1 MEQRQQLHSET
12 NAKGSSECRPP
23 TEALH
28 ARVYAAGL
36 QQMTTKTHV
45 GLRHTAQNKNTK
57 RTLKTTTT
65 TTKMPNKKRGGLRR
79 KRGGGA
85 VGSGPSSL
93 LPTRNPNTIG
103 REGGNIASVVF
114 TRAPSAPFGIRPSR
128 PRDHNKTQQVVGP
141 RTRSLLKVGDQQQQQ
156 QQQQMQQQQQ
166 QQQQQQTNEVQ
177 FQQDNENENNQ
188 QDSEFYNN
196 NNNNYNNQNQN
207 NEYRREEDFNE
218 RDREREREMNGEM
231 NGENNQMMYDDQQEI
246 SEWEMMNEE
255 EQLRQFHLE
264 RQEQE
269 DKQRLHP
276 LLLDP
281 PPDSLF
287 EKLSQDPK
295 WDLQQLQDNGFL
307 YLCARPS
314 KVATSHPVSFDFM
327 IMSHRKIKETDAPV
341 YFVLSKDGVTM
352 YTYDIPNYKMQQRT
366 NNNTTNKPQ
375 PLHTMSAPEVEYM
388 TLEHF
393 EQAYEYHKHIMKIPF
408 FRLYRKWKSLRTWRS
423 AVRGRKMR
431 SIRTSLQKRLFLL
444 DPVLRESML
453 QIRLYVAKVCN
464 YKLFRVDRNSEV
476 PVVPLK
482 LEEFQERQ
490 IQQRDEVRGSLDKFQ
505 DQVRKV
511 VAETCDA
518 SLDNFLVESGFGHN
532 EDTDSEESDDYYEDE
547 ETSQQHQG
555 DEPTTSGLPTGQ
567 RITFTE
573 RATMRTQCRRLTRF
587 IRLIDF
593 TIVDTFL
600 EIALHSTTHL
610 LRFVE
615 AKEDEEKVQEI
626 DDRIAVASPK
636 SKSKLSKLNKDG
648 ENKSNGANKNA
659 KRASIDQKTEQLED
673 ADEFIPL
680 FQVRMCFDVKPRPR
694 LRMEPSRD
702 DFRARVD
709 AIIFD
714 GLKVIMRPVRLLTH
728 RALAI
733 YVRPSEGGLDSGK
746 SARTSSVNVGEGLD
760 VEAMILQNEDFRIAL
775 DDIGINIDEAFHGA
789 QTEIQKFQPLKRQYL
804 DNLVA
809 LKAMDEDQQ
818 SVISRYIEYDDGD
831 FFKLL
836 KQYTA
841 QRTSFQAIINHSDI
855 GIMRI
860 DLLSFREMLV
870 PSPTRLLSS
879 FETLIPA
886 IASKLLNALLDEV
899 NVMNDIISVPPRE
912 VGAFVKIVH
921 TFKKADAGMYEFDG
935 RVSEANALVF
945 LMEQQNI
952 ELAPEL
958 NTTHFLLMQTGN
970 ALKTAMTRT
979 EEAMDANKRK
989 FAKKLKTAV
998 PLLRDEIYEAKGS
1011 LDHSMISEVNSPPR
1025 KVNEYLSSVED
1036 HLTELATQAY
1046 EYQKYQEALELEVTA
1061 FDELIEVQAD
1071 LNVKQKLWSALS
1083 GWGMVTQNW
1092 CESPLIQLDVLEME
1106 KEIASYFRTASICKR
1121 KLIGNPVADL
1131 LKLIVG
1137 DFKTTL
1143 PIVSCLRAPGLRARH
1158 WDQIHKVAGFEIE
1171 HKNLTMRELM
1181 DRGITE
1187 KVEQIEII
1195 ATEAINEQVLQ
1206 DMLAKVAADW
1216 KDMDFELKPYKEI
1229 KDMWTI
1235 GAVDDVFQLL
1245 DDSLVTIGAIMGSRY
1260 VGAIRDIVEKWH
1272 GKLMLLQATL
1282 DQWLECQKTWM
1293 YLEPIF
1299 AAPDIQRQLPNESK
1313 VFKNVSSSWK
1323 DIMKQT
1329 NADPNCVKQ
1338 GAAKGRREAF
1348 AKNNAML
1355 DGVQRGL
1362 EEYLQTKRGVFPRFY
1377 FLSNDELLDIL
1388 ARSQDPRAVQPY
1400 LRKCFD
1406 NLVQLEFSGASGSVL
1421 DIVAMFSGEGERV
1434 TLGRNL
1440 KARGNVEDWLKLVE
1454 LRMRVMLHAIIK
1466 AGVVD
1471 YAVRKRKEWVLVQKA
1486 QVVTVVGKIMWCKGS
1501 EEAIQ
1506 NGKLKQWY
1514 EKNLSNLQDLAQ
1526 LVRTGLQRLERK
1538 AIVALV
1544 IHDVHARDI
1553 IEELVEERLD
1563 SLAGFSWKK
1572 QLRFYWEH
1580 AQNSASPVDDEW
1592 QVLVRQSA
1600 STIAYRYEYEG
1611 ASGCLVITPLTDRCW
1626 MTITGALH
1634 LRLGANPA
1642 GPAGT
1647 GKTESSKDLAKALAV
1662 QCIVFNC
1669 SDQIGYKQMGKLFM
1683 GLSAAGA
1690 WTCLDEFNRID
1701 IEVLSVVAQQMRL
1714 LRRARVANLE
1724 EVNFEGVT
1732 IPVCEHHVIVTM
1744 NPGYAGRT
1752 ELPDNL
1758 KVLFR
1763 PVAMMVPDY
1772 ALIAEIMLLAEGF
1785 DTAKL
1790 LAKKMVRM
1798 YKLSSEQLSQ
1808 QCHYD
1813 YGMRAVKSVLVMAG
1827 SLKRENP
1834 TLSEDVVLIKA
1845 CRDSNVPKFL
1855 ASDLPLFHAIIN
1867 DLFPGVHV
1875 PYSSYDLLQSTMVE
1889 QMIEAGLQPVP
1900 KFLAK
1905 IIQIFETQQ
1914 VRFGIALVGPTGAGK
1929 TVGYKMLAAAMND
1942 LHSKGLE
1949 SDLVKDVVMKILNP
1963 KAVTM
1968 DELYGCYNI
1977 FTQEWTD
1984 GLASSIMR
1992 DFAEEDE
1999 ATQRWTVFDG
2009 PVDALWIEN
2018 MNTVLDDNMTLCLA
2032 NGERIKLKSEMRCFF
2047 EVQDLEV
2054 ASPATV
2060 SRLGVVY
2067 MTPESLGWMPYV
2079 QSWLTRTYQNQNRN
2093 QDTKAP
2099 NISPALQDHLF
2110 RCFEFLLPNTLKFV
2124 EEKSLRAVITSK
2136 LNLVASCCALF
2147 EACFTK
2153 ENGIDFQMKEEK
2165 LRIELERVCI
2175 FSVVWSLGG
2184 GLFDGQREE
2193 FSEFFEQLLEKTEGI
2208 EAEFPGRELVFSY
2221 ALSTPTSMNA
2231 SDGFVEWQQE
2241 VPNFTFNRKMPFFE
2255 ILVPTVDTV
2264 TYSYLVDRLLGIG
2277 KQTFVTGVTG
2287 TGKSSLLERLL
2298 TNLSGSDAD
2307 SSPREENEDENGEDT
2322 IPPPPP
2328 TKVTTSG
2335 SSDKDDKIPILAL
2348 KQIFSA
2354 NTKSIIVQ
2362 DQIETKL
2369 DKKTRD
2375 TLWGPRGCPIV
2386 LFIDDVNMP
2395 KVEEYGA
2402 QPPIEL
2408 LRQLVDFGG
2417 FYNRQ
2422 SQTWTNIEGITTLLS
2437 AAPPG
2442 GGRSP
2447 LTPRFMRHFNVL
2459 SMPEASSETMKSI
2472 FGGILDGFL
2481 DIFPTEIRGM
2491 GNSAVNA
2498 TIDVYENIRE
2508 QMRPTPSRAHYMFNL
2523 RDVAKVIQGILQAS
2537 PETVNTPQ
2545 TFVRLWIH
2553 EAMRVFH
2560 DRLVSSEDR
2569 LWFTK
2574 LAAEKSSR
2582 DFYQR
2587 STYEEIFEPEEYVGQ
2602 RPPILFGAFYKPGE
2616 RIYSEFTAP
2625 TETLQK
2631 MLVEF
2636 LDDYNTVQKNTMDL
2650 VFFSDAIDHLSR
2662 VARILSQPRGSALLV
2677 GVGGSGRQSLTNLA
2691 CEILEYKRFSIFVTK
2706 GYGSNEFR
2714 EDLKT
2719 IMYDA
2724 GVNGTPVAFCF
2735 SEIHIVHP
2743 SFLEDIN
2750 SLLSDGS
2757 IPNIWLPEDKL
2768 RIVENMRKVLKGM
2781 RVTETRANCLKY
2793 FQQRLRDNLH
2803 MVISLSPASE
2813 AFRAKLR
2820 DYPALLNCVTID
2832 WYSDW
2837 PSDALRA
2844 VATRLLS
2851 NTKLLKDA
2859 PSETPEALV
2868 DACVLVHST
2877 VGEAAVE
2884 FLSTMRRH
2892 VYITPKT
2899 FLDSISLYLELLKSR
2914 GGEVEGNRARLQMG
2928 IEKLESTNEMVEK
2941 MQVQLTDMQPKL
2953 AEKAIETQA
2962 LLEQVAK
2969 ETKGAEAIAS
2979 KVMIDEEAVKKQ
2991 QEETAIIQA
3000 DAQKD
3005 LDRALP
3011 ALEKAIKALNALEKK
3026 DITEM
3031 RSYATP
3037 PEAVQKV
3044 MEAVCLL
3051 LGVKPDWD
3059 QAKKLMQDSQFMS
3072 RLVDYDK
3079 DNIKPKIIR
3088 AVGKYTDMP
3097 VMTVENVSKVSVAA
3111 KSLCMWVHSMV
3122 IYDEVA
3128 KDVEPK
3134 RVRLAEM
3141 NDILASANATLAI
3154 KQAELKAVMDKV
3166 DALKKKCDDTVAE
3179 KEAVTQEIERTKQRL
3194 MRAEKLT
3201 VGLADELVRW
3211 KETVQL
3217 AGDKAKR
3224 LIGDVFLASA
3234 AISYY
3239 GAFTGNFRKK
3249 LFSQWKEY
3257 IDTRNIPSST
3267 TCTLISAL
3275 SEPVRVREW
3284 QINGLP
3290 SDRVS
3295 TGNAIMVEH
3304 GLRWPLLIDPQEQA
3318 KRWIKK
3324 SESKNQLMTCPMND
3338 VNLLRNLETA
3348 TRTGRPLLLEDIGE
3362 NINLM
3367 LDPILLKQWFK
3378 QSGRV
3383 LIHLGDSDVDF
3394 DERFRFYMTTK
3405 LHNPHYTPEVCIK
3418 VTVINFTVTVSGLE
3432 DQLLE
3437 HVVRKER
3444 PDVERRKNALVVS
3457 MAGDRRQLADI
3468 EKKILRLLSESKG
3481 NILDDEELVN
3491 TLASSKTTSTIIK
3504 ERVIESEQTE
3514 IEINDLRNGYRPA
3527 AVRGA
3532 LIYFVISEFVVVDP
3546 MYQYSLEYFI
3556 KLFIFCIDNSKQS
3569 KELQSRLEHLQVF
3582 TTAHMY
3588 KQVCRGLFQ
3597 RHTLTFSF
3605 LICCSILKESGKISS
3620 LEFSTMIRGAVGEE
3634 VEDEEPFPE
3643 NCTLLPLQW
3652 TTLMSLEKKFPKVF
3666 KGFTKDVQGSESN
3679 WNQWHLW
3686 SSDPQCNSVE
3696 MPGDWSTRLT
3706 PFQQALVIKTF
3717 REDLAIPAMAN
3728 FISLELG
3735 ESFTVSPPVSMTDV
3749 YADTDA
3755 KTPCIFVLSPG
3766 ADPTSILLQFAESKN
3781 YAKKLKIISLGQG
3794 QGARAENL
3802 LTKSV
3807 TDGSWVLLQ
3816 NCHLAK
3822 SWMPSLERIVFEL
3835 SEGITETDRNFR
3847 LFLTSFPASYFPV
3860 SVLQTSIKMTN
3871 EPPRGLRANMLRSFD
3886 LAMPKDKFQGPAKN
3900 SLDRARRRILL
3911 SLSFFHAIVQERRK
3925 FGPLGWNIRYEFN
3938 DSDIVTSISVLE
3950 MFLEGLPTQNVEA
3963 HIPWDALL
3971 YVTGEINY
3979 GGRVTDDWDRRCLRA
3994 ILKRCYEA
4002 TSLDDGTF
4010 ALSNSG
4016 VYHIPSKCTYENV
4029 ISTLQNLPVVDQ
4041 PEVFGLH
4048 ANAGVAALESSTAA
4062 MFDTILSMQPKTSV
4076 SSPEDGEEVEE
4087 VISEDDI
4094 VKHLASHIE
4103 EQVPESLDKSHAHP
4117 TTFRIMPESGLMDSL
4132 GVVLSQELVK
4142 FNKVIDKMNV
4152 SLSMLQ
4158 KAIEGLELMSDEL
4171 DGMYVDFR
4179 NNKVPANWTTVG
4191 YASLKPLSSWVL
4203 DTIERVEFMRNWL
4216 KEGCPNA
4223 FPLYLF
4229 FFPQGF
4235 LTGALQNYARKHMIP
4250 INTLDFG
4257 FIVLEGDGDD
4267 DRTND
4272 HEDITEPPE
4281 DGVIIYGIHVQGMSW
4296 NGQKNCLADSKKGEM
4311 FSCLPPIHFLPAR
4324 NRKIQEGTYVTP
4336 VYKTTAR
4343 AGSLSTTGTSTN
4355 FVVAVELPSEQTSL
4369 HWVLNGGAGILNLDV

>member
-1 MEQRQQLHSET
+1 MEEQQQQLHQKQDQWQFQQQQHHNQMQQSQEQQQDNYGQDFT
-12 NAKGSSECRPP
+12 GPTFRNFKSSKVREP
-23 TEALH
+23 TPAPAAATLH
-28 ARVYAAGL
+28 SRVYAAGL
-36 QQMTTKTHV
+36 QRMTTSTI
-45 GLRHTAQNKNTK
+45 GFNLRDRRLNTNKE
-57 RTLKTTTT
+57 
-65 TTKMPNKKRGGLRR
+65 KKKDFTEQPRNGSGGLRR
-79 KRGGGA
+79 NRGGGVVVRKSA
-85 VGSGPSSL
+85 RSSSL
-93 LPTRNPNTIG
+93 LPAQEGSSNRNNFG
-103 REGGNIASVVF
+103 RDDMSNVVF
-114 TRAPSAPFGIRPSR
+114 TQAPSTMFGIAKPARPTRPS
-128 PRDHNKTQQVVGP
+128 NNLQKFKQQLAVGP
-141 RTRSLLKVGDQQQQQ
+141 RTRSLLKVQDPEQRQHHHQHQQHLHSINQRQNTP
-156 QQQQMQQQQQ
+156 MQKEEEDEKELLIMLLQEEGIVIEPQL
-166 QQQQQQTNEVQ
+166 NDVEDDENY
-177 FQQDNENENNQ
+177 DNET
-188 QDSEFYNN
+188 
-196 NNNNYNNQNQN
+196 
-207 NEYRREEDFNE
+207 EYTEQETPPNWQLMEE
-218 RDREREREMNGEM
+218 
-231 NGENNQMMYDDQQEI
+231 Q
-246 SEWEMMNEE
+246 EE
-255 EQLRQFHLE
+255 EKIRHFQMEQRDKEERNKLHALLRS
-264 RQEQE
+264 
-269 DKQRLHP
+269 
-276 LLLDP
+276 P
-281 PPDSLF
+281 PVGSLF
-287 EKLSQDPK
+287 EKLRKDPK
-295 WDLQQLQDNGFL
+295 WDLLRLQNNGFL
-307 YLCARPS
+307 YLCKRPNQS
-314 KVATSHPVSFDFM
+314 ISEFPDQFDLV
-327 IMSHRKIKETDAPV
+327 IMSHRQIRETDPPFF
-341 YFVLSKDGVTM
+341 FVLSKDGVTM
-352 YTYDIPNYKMQQRT
+352 YTYEIPDYRMQEQQR
-366 NNNTTNKPQ
+366 KPQ
-375 PLHTMSAPEVEYM
+375 PLHTLSEPEVEYM
-388 TLEHF
+388 TLDHF
-393 EQAYEYHKHIMKIPF
+393 EQAYSYHRHITKIPF
-408 FRLYRKWKSLRTWRS
+408 FRLYRKWKSLRTWRG
-423 AVRGRKMR
+423 AVRGKKIR
-431 SIRTSLQKRLFLL
+431 SIRLALKKRLFLL
-444 DPVLRESML
+444 DPVLRQSML
-453 QIRLYVAKVCN
+453 TIRSYVAKVSS
-464 YKLFRVDRNSEV
+464 YKLFRVDRNDYVSGGGAKMA
-476 PVVPLK
+476 PLK
-482 LEEFQERQ
+482 LEEFQQRQ
-490 IQQRDEVRGSLDKFQ
+490 IDQRDKIRGSLDKFQ
-505 DQVRKV
+505 SQVRKV
-511 VAETCDA
+511 VTETCDA
-518 SLDNFLVESGFGHN
+518 SLDSFLIASGFTHDDGIN
-532 EDTDSEESDDYYEDE
+532 SDVEAEKYYDDSDDE
-547 ETSQQHQG
+547 SV
-555 DEPTTSGLPTGQ
+555 TTSKKRKDQ

-593 TIVDTFL
+593 TVVDTFL
-600 EIALHSTTHL
+600 EIALYSTSQL
-610 LRFVE
+610 LRYVE
-615 AKEDEEKVQEI
+615 ANEEDEKKNQTDANNGVVEVEVKAEREGEGGEESKTK
-626 DDRIAVASPK
+626 DASNNDETEESNTATVA
-636 SKSKLSKLNKDG
+636 
-648 ENKSNGANKNA
+648 ATTATNA
-659 KRASIDQKTEQLED
+659 ATDVPEVK
-673 ADEFIPL
+673 EFIPL
-680 FQVRMCFDVKPRPR
+680 FEVRMCFDIKPRPR
-694 LRMEPSRD
+694 LRIEPSRD

-728 RALAI
+728 PNLAI
-733 YVRPSEGGLDSGK
+733 YVRPSEGGFDNGGK
-746 SARTSSVNVGEGLD
+746 SSSPSSSSSSYSVNVGEGLD
-760 VEAMILQNEDFRIAL
+760 VEAMILQNEHFRLAL
-775 DDIGINIDEAFHGA
+775 DDIGLNIDEAFHVA
-789 QTEIQKFQPLKRQYL
+789 QSEIQQFQPLKKQYL
-804 DNLVA
+804 DNLA
-809 LKAMDEDQQ
+809 SLDDMKGNQE
-818 SVISRYIEYDDGD
+818 SVIVKYIEYDDGD

-836 KQYTA
+836 KQYDS
-841 QRTSFQAIINHSDI
+841 QRKLFEAIVDYLDI

-860 DLLSFREMLV
+860 ELLKFREMLV
-870 PSPTRLLSS
+870 PSPTKLLAC
-879 FETLIPA
+879 FEELIPA
-886 IASKLLNALLDEV
+886 IASKLLSGLLDEV
-899 NVMNDIISVPPRE
+899 NLMNDILSVPPRD
-912 VGAFVKIVH
+912 VGAFVKVVH
-921 TFKKADAGMYEFDG
+921 TFRKADAGMYELDG
-935 RVSEANALVF
+935 RISEANALVF
-945 LMEQQNI
+945 LMEQQKI
-952 ELAPEL
+952 VLEPEL
-958 NTTHFLLMQTGN
+958 NTIHFLLMQTGN
-970 ALKTAMTRT
+970 SLKTAMTRT
-979 EEAMDANKRK
+979 EESMESNKRK
-989 FAKKLKTAV
+989 FAKQLKVEV
-998 PLLRDEIYEAKGS
+998 PLLRDEIYESRGA
-1011 LDHSMISEVNSPPR
+1011 LDHNMISDVECPPN
-1025 KVNEYLSSVED
+1025 KVSDFLQTVED
-1036 HLTELATQAY
+1036 NLTELATQAY
-1046 EYQKYQEALELEVTA
+1046 QYQKYQAVLELEVTP
-1061 FDELIEVQAD
+1061 FDELAEVQAD
-1071 LNVKQKLWSALS
+1071 LSIKQQMWRALG

-1092 CESPLIQLDVLEME
+1092 CESPLEKLEVAEME
-1106 KEIASYFRTASICKR
+1106 KEIAWYFRTASICKR
-1121 KLIGNPVADL
+1121 KLVGNPVADL
-1131 LKLIVG
+1131 LKTTVG

-1143 PIVSCLRAPGLRARH
+1143 PIVNCLRAPGLKARH
-1158 WDQIHKVAGFEIE
+1158 WEQIHKVAGFEIE
-1171 HKNLTMRELM
+1171 NQNLTMAELM
-1181 DRGITE
+1181 NRGITD

-1195 ATEAINEQVLQ
+1195 ATEAINENVLQ
-1206 DMLAKVAADW
+1206 GMLSKVAADW
-1216 KDMDFELKPYKEI
+1216 KDMDFELKSYKEI
-1229 KDMWTI
+1229 KDVWII

-1260 VGAIRDIVEKWH
+1260 VGAIRDNVETWH
-1272 GKLMLLQATL
+1272 KKLLLLQATL

-1313 VFKNVSSSWK
+1313 VFKNVSFSWK

-1329 NADPNCVKQ
+1329 SADPNCIKQ
-1338 GAAKGRREAF
+1338 GAMKGRREAF

-1406 NLVQLEFSGASGSVL
+1406 NLVQLEFNGASGAVL
-1421 DIVAMFSGEGERV
+1421 DIVSMFSAEGERV

-1454 LRMRVMLHAIIK
+1454 LRMRTTLHTIIK
-1466 AGVVD
+1466 AGVLD
-1471 YAVRKRKEWVLVQKA
+1471 YGARNRKEWVLVHKA
-1486 QVVTVVGKIMWCKGS
+1486 QVVTVVGKIMWCRGS
-1501 EEAIQ
+1501 EEAIR
-1506 NGKLKQWY
+1506 NGKLQEWY
-1514 EKNLSNLQDLAQ
+1514 EKNLLNLQDLAQ
-1526 LVRTGLQRLERK
+1526 LVRTGLQKLERK

-1553 IEELVEERLD
+1553 IEELVEEKLQSVD
-1563 SLAGFSWKK
+1563 GFSWKK
-1572 QLRFYWEH
+1572 QLRFYWE
-1580 AQNSASPVDDEW
+1580 SGWPDSGSPVDEEW
-1592 QVLVRQSA
+1592 QVVVRQSA
-1600 STIAYRYEYEG
+1600 SKIIYRYEYEG

-1714 LRRARVANLE
+1714 LRRARVAGQN
-1724 EVNFEGVT
+1724 EVNFEGT
-1732 IPVCEHHVIVTM
+1732 LIPVNEHHVIVTM

-1827 SLKRENP
+1827 SLKRENS

-1875 PYSSYDLLQSTMVE
+1875 PYSSYDSLQTTLTE
-1889 QMIEAGLQPVP
+1889 QLFKAGLQPVP
-1900 KFLAK
+1900 KYIAK
-1905 IIQIFETQQ
+1905 ILQIFETQQ
-1914 VRFGIALVGPTGAGK
+1914 VRFGVALVGPTGAGK
-1929 TVGYKMLAAAMND
+1929 TEGYKALAAAMND

-1949 SDLVKDVVMKILNP
+1949 EGLVQDVVMKTLNP
-1963 KAVTM
+1963 KAVSM

-1992 DFAEEDE
+1992 NFAEQDE
-1999 ATQRWTVFDG
+1999 ATQRWTIFDG

-2032 NGERIKLKSEMRCFF
+2032 NGERIKLKPQMRCFF

-2067 MTPESLGWMPYV
+2067 MTPEVLGWMPYV
-2079 QSWLTRTYQNQNRN
+2079 QSWLTRTYQSRRSSNSSGNSL
-2093 QDTKAP
+2093 P
-2099 NISPALQDHLF
+2099 NVSPALLDHLLN
-2110 RCFEFLLPNTLKFV
+2110 CFEFLLPATLKFV
-2124 EEKSLRAVITSK
+2124 EETCVRAVTTSK
-2136 LNLVASCCALF
+2136 LNLVASCCSLF
-2147 EACFTK
+2147 EACFK
-2153 ENGIDFQMKEEK
+2153 EENGINFQLNEEQ
-2165 LRIELERVCI
+2165 LRLELERVCI

-2184 GLFDGQREE
+2184 GLMDGERET
-2193 FSEFFEQLLEKTEGI
+2193 FSEFFESLLEKTNGI
-2208 EAEFPGRELVFSY
+2208 EAEFPGRELIFSY
-2221 ALSTPTSMNA
+2221 ALSGPTSLNA
-2231 SDGFVEWQQE
+2231 TDGFVEWQQE
-2241 VPNFTFNRKMPFFE
+2241 VPDYTFNRKMPFFE
-2255 ILVPTVDTV
+2255 ILVPTVDTL
-2264 TYSYLVDRLLGIG
+2264 TYSYLVNKLLAIG
-2277 KQTFVTGVTG
+2277 KATFVTGLTG
-2287 TGKSSLLERLL
+2287 TGKSSLLGRLL
-2298 TNLSGSDAD
+2298 QTLSSSSDD
-2307 SSPREENEDENGEDT
+2307 SSSLQKNDEDDENERGDINT
-2322 IPPPPP
+2322 I
-2328 TKVTTSG
+2328 SG
-2335 SSDKDDKIPILAL
+2335 SSKIEEKVETDEKIDTENNGKDDKIPILAL

-2362 DQIETKL
+2362 NQIENKL
-2369 DKKTRD
+2369 DKKSRD

-2386 LFIDDVNMP
+2386 LFVDDVNMP

-2417 FYNRQ
+2417 FFNRQ
-2422 SQTWTNIEGITTLLS
+2422 TQKWTNIEGITTLLS

-2459 SMPEASSETMKSI
+2459 SMPEASPRTMKSI

-2481 DIFPTEIRGM
+2481 DIFSTEIRGM
-2491 GNSAVNA
+2491 GSGAINA
-2498 TIDVYENIRE
+2498 TIDVYETIRE
-2508 QMRPTPSRAHYMFNL
+2508 EMRPTPSRAHYTFNL

-2537 PETVNTPQ
+2537 TETVNTPQ
-2545 TFVRLWIH
+2545 TFVRLWVH

-2560 DRLVSSEDR
+2560 DRLVSDSDR
-2569 LWFTK
+2569 VWFTK
-2574 LAAEKSSR
+2574 LAAEKTSK

-2587 STYEEIFEPEEYVGQ
+2587 WSYEDLFHPKEYAIAEGGRE
-2602 RPPILFGAFYKPGE
+2602 RPPILFGSFYRAGE
-2616 RIYSEFTAP
+2616 RIYSEYTAP
-2625 TETLQK
+2625 MVSLHK
-2631 MLVEF
+2631 MLNEF
-2636 LDDYNTVQKNTMDL
+2636 LDDYNTVQKNTMNL

-2662 VARILSQPRGSALLV
+2662 VARILAQPRGSALLV

-2691 CEILEYKRFSIFVTK
+2691 CEILEYKKFSITVTK
-2706 GYGSNEFR
+2706 GYGPSEFR

-2719 IMYDA
+2719 IMYEA
-2724 GVNGTPVAFCF
+2724 GVTGTPIAFCF
-2735 SEIHIVHP
+2735 SETHIVHP

-2750 SLLSDGS
+2750 SLLSDGT
-2757 IPNIWLPEDKL
+2757 IPNIWQPEDKI
-2768 RIVENMRKVLKGM
+2768 RIVENMRKVLKGL
-2781 RVTETRANCLKY
+2781 RVVETSANCMKY

-2851 NTKLLKDA
+2851 TTKLLKDT
-2859 PSETPEALV
+2859 PTETPGALV
-2868 DACVLVHST
+2868 DACVLVHKT
-2877 VGEAAVE
+2877 VAETAAE

-2899 FLDSISLYLELLKSR
+2899 FLDSISLYLVLLKDR
-2914 GGEVEGNRARLQMG
+2914 GGEVEGNRLRLQTG
-2928 IEKLESTNEMVEK
+2928 IEKLELTNQMVEK
-2941 MQVQLTDMQPKL
+2941 MQIQLTDMQPKL

-2969 ETKGAEAIAS
+2969 ETKGAEVIAS
-2979 KVMIDEEAVKKQ
+2979 RVMEDEAKVKKQ
-2991 QEETAIIQA
+2991 QEETSLVQA

-3026 DITEM
+3026 DVTEM

-3044 MEAVCLL
+3044 MEAVCIL

-3059 QAKKLMQDSQFMS
+3059 TAKKVMQDSQFMNK
-3072 RLVDYDK
+3072 LVNYDK
-3079 DNIKPKIIR
+3079 DNIKPKIIK
-3088 AVGKYTDMP
+3088 AISKYVEMP
-3097 VMTVENVSKVSVAA
+3097 VMTVDNVAKVSVAA
-3111 KSLCMWVHSMV
+3111 KSLCMWVHSMH

-3141 NDILASANATLAI
+3141 NKILQAANLKLAT

-3217 AGDKAKR
+3217 AGDKAKK

-3239 GAFTGNFRKK
+3239 GAFTGKYRKK
-3249 LFSQWKEY
+3249 LMLQWKNY
-3257 IDTRNIPSST
+3257 IDSRNVPGSAN
-3267 TCTLISAL
+3267 CTLISAL

-3290 SDRVS
+3290 SDNVS
-3295 TGNAIMVEH
+3295 TGNAIMVER

-3324 SESKNQLMTCPMND
+3324 SESKNELMTSPMND
-3338 VNLLRNLETA
+3338 VNLLRSLETA
-3348 TRTGRPLLLEDIGE
+3348 VRTGKPLLLEDIGE
-3362 NINLM
+3362 KINLM
-3367 LDPILLKQWFK
+3367 LDPILLKQWFR
-3378 QSGRV
+3378 QSGRT
-3383 LIHLGDSDVDF
+3383 LIHLGDSDVDY
-3394 DERFRFYMTTK
+3394 DDKFRFYMTTK

-3418 VTVINFTVTVSGLE
+3418 VTVINFTVTQSGLE

-3457 MAGDRRQLADI
+3457 MAGDRRQLDDI
-3468 EKKILRLLSESKG
+3468 EKKILHLLSTSKG

-3504 ERVIESEQTE
+3504 ERVVESEQTE
-3514 IEINDLRNGYRPA
+3514 LEINDLRNGYRPA

-3532 LIYFVISEFVVVDP
+3532 LLYFVVANFVVVDP

-3556 KLFIFCIDNSKQS
+3556 KLFIFCIDNSKNS
-3569 KELQSRLEHLQVF
+3569 KDLDGRLNNLKTF
-3582 TTAHMY
+3582 TTTHMY

-3605 LICCSILKESGKISS
+3605 LICCSILKEAKKISPA
-3620 LEFSTMIRGAVGEE
+3620 EFSMMIRGAVGEE
-3634 VEDEEPFPE
+3634 VEQAMPE

-3652 TTLMSLEKKFPKVF
+3652 STLMLLEKKLPKAF
-3666 KGFTKDVQGSESN
+3666 KGFIEDVQGSADN
-3679 WNQWHLW
+3679 WKQWYEW
-3686 SSDPQCNSVE
+3686 SSDPKCDEVT
-3696 MPGDWSTRLT
+3696 MPGNWSTRLT
-3706 PFQQALVIKTF
+3706 PFQKALVIRTF
-3717 REDLAIPAMAN
+3717 REDLAIPAMAE
-3728 FISLELG
+3728 FIKIELG
-3735 ESFTVSPPVSMTDV
+3735 EYFTASPAVSMADV
-3749 YADTDA
+3749 YADTDS
-3755 KTPCIFVLSPG
+3755 KTPCVFVLSPG

-3794 QGARAENL
+3794 QGARAEQL
-3802 LTKSV
+3802 LQKS
-3807 TDGSWVLLQ
+3807 TENGNWVLLQ

-3822 SWMPSLERIVFEL
+3822 SWMPNLERLVFEL

-3871 EPPRGLRANMLRSFD
+3871 EPPRGLCANMLRSFE
-3886 LAMPKDKFQGPAKN
+3886 LAMPKDKFIGEAKN
-3900 SLDRARRRILL
+3900 SLDRARRRILF
-3911 SLSFFHAIVQERRK
+3911 SLSFFHAVVQERRK

-3950 MFLEGLPTQNVEA
+3950 MFLQGLPTKNVQD
-3963 HIPWDALL
+3963 HMPWDALL

-3994 ILKRCYEA
+3994 ILKRCYQA
-4002 TSLDDGTF
+4002 SSLDDGKF

-4016 VYHIPSKCTYENV
+4016 VYHVPAECSYNTV
-4029 ISTLQNLPVVDQ
+4029 IETLKGLPPVDQ

-4048 ANAGVAALESSTAA
+4048 ANAGVAALESATAD
-4062 MFDTILSMQPKTSV
+4062 MFDTILSMQPKHTSV
-4076 SSPEDGEEVEE
+4076 EDGADV
-4087 VISEDDI
+4087 VSEDDI
-4094 VKHLASHIE
+4094 VKNIAHHIE
-4103 EQVPESLDKSHAHP
+4103 EQVPEILDKSIAHS
-4117 TTFRIMPESGLMDSL
+4117 TSFRIMPESGL
-4132 GVVLSQELVK
+4132 
-4142 FNKVIDKMNV
+4142 V
-4152 SLSMLQ
+4152 S
-4158 KAIEGLELMSDEL
+4158 
-4171 DGMYVDFR
+4171 F
-4179 NNKVPANWTTVG
+4179 
-4191 YASLKPLSSWVL
+4191 
-4203 DTIERVEFMRNWL
+4203 
-4216 KEGCPNA
+4216 
-4223 FPLYLF
+4223 
-4229 FFPQGF
+4229 
-4235 LTGALQNYARKHMIP
+4235 
-4250 INTLDFG
+4250 
-4257 FIVLEGDGDD
+4257 
-4267 DRTND
+4267 
-4272 HEDITEPPE
+4272 
-4281 DGVIIYGIHVQGMSW
+4281 
-4296 NGQKNCLADSKKGEM
+4296 
-4311 FSCLPPIHFLPAR
+4311 HFLF
-4324 NRKIQEGTYVTP
+4324 V
-4336 VYKTTAR
+4336 
-4343 AGSLSTTGTSTN
+4343 STEIYFSDS
-4355 FVVAVELPSEQTSL
+4355 FSMFLCYF
-4369 HWVLNGGAGILNLDV
+4369 